1 MGRIPGSLKVV
12 HLIPEDGLGGV
23 ETAAREMACRD
34 DLACDFHLVSMVGKS
49 FAPGRANTHA
59 LGFSNALNP
68 LAQAAAVRAAIKL
81 DPDVLICSLWKTIPA
96 AVLIKMIRPRT
107 RLVAFFHSVERVH
120 GVDRAMHAILLR
132 FADVIWADSESALDA
147 AGLQGSGLPS
157 RKISYV
163 IDGPRE
169 TPEARP
175 PQPHVISWSR
185 IHHHKGMDRSIELV
199 ARLVARGV
207 DVRFDLWGPDQGPR
221 AKLEELARKLGVAEH
236 LRFHGSMSRA
246 DLPSLAGQASFLLQ
260 LSRLEG
266 MAMVVVEAMQFGLVP
281 IVTPVGEIRRYCRD
295 GENAVIVD
303 VDDLD
308 GAAERIATL
317 LQDAGT
323 YRRMSDAARAEWQD
337 CTRYAD
343 DICAAALELAGD
355 PE

>member
-1 MGRIPGSLKVV
+1 LGRIPGSLKVV

-34 DLACDFHLVSMVGKS
+34 GLACDFHLISLVGKS

-120 GVDRAMHAILLR
+120 GVDRAMHAVLLR
-132 FADVIWADSESALDA
+132 FADVIWVDSESALDA
-147 AGLQGSGLPS
+147 AGLRRSELPS
-157 RKISYV
+157 RKISFV

-169 TPEARP
+169 APEAQS
-175 PQPHVISWSR
+175 PQPHFISWSR

-199 ARLVARGV
+199 ARLAARGI

-221 AKLEELARKLGVAEH
+221 AKLEELAGKLGVADRV
-236 LRFHGSMSRA
+236 RFHGSMSRA
-246 DLPSLAGQASFLLQ
+246 DLPSLAGKASFLLQ

-266 MAMVVVEAMQFGLVP
+266 IIPALESAHAVAYVLREGARWRGEGPVVVANAAGAIAHRGRVTHEQDLHRFP
-281 IVTPVGEIRRYCRD
+281 ITTASTHSPSSR
-295 GENAVIVD
+295 AV
-303 VDDLD
+303 LPF
-308 GAAERIATL
+308 A
-317 LQDAGT
+317 
-323 YRRMSDAARAEWQD
+323 
-337 CTRYAD
+337 
-343 DICAAALELAGD
+343 
-355 PE
+355 PP